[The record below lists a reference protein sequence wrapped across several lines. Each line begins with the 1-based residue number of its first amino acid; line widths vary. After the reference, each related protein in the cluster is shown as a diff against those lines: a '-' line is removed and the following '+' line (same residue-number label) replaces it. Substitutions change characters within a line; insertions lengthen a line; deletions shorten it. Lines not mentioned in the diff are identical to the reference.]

1 MLSERNTGILLF
13 STEQYKQIGEGGGGG
28 FREFGG
34 GGFRGLMN
42 MENIHQNLTTE
53 YC

>member
-28 FREFGG
+28 SGSLG
-34 GGFRGLMN
+34 RGRGISWVNEHGKYPPKLN
-42 MENIHQNLTTE
+42 
-53 YC
+53 Y

>member
-28 FREFGG
+28 GVREFGG
-34 GGFRGLMN
+34 GRISWVNEHGKYPPKLN
-42 MENIHQNLTTE
+42 
-53 YC
+53 Y

>member
-13 STEQYKQIGEGGGGG
+13 STEQYKQIGEGGG

-34 GGFRGLMN
+34 GGISWVNEHGKYPPKLN
-42 MENIHQNLTTE
+42 
-53 YC
+53 Y

>member
-13 STEQYKQIGEGGGGG
+13 STEQYKQIGDGGSGSLG
-28 FREFGG
+28 GG

>member
-28 FREFGG
+28 GSGSLGG
-34 GGFRGLMN
+34 GEGDFVG
-42 MENIHQNLTTE
+42 
-53 YC
+53 